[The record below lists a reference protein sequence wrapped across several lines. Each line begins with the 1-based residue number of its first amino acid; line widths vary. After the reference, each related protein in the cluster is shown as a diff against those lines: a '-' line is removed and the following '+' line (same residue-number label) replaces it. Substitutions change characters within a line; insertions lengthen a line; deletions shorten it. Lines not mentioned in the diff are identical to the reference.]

1 MPAITTAA
9 SGGQTGS
16 FSVLILALPIALLAY
31 LIFSQRRR
39 ARREAKTQQ
48 ELQVGDAV
56 MTRAG
61 MFGSIV
67 ALDGPVVHVEVA
79 PGVVV
84 TFDRRAV
91 IPGVVPATQSDA
103 GEPDDPSLGSPDSP
117 DADRG

>member
-16 FSVLILALPIALLAY
+16 FSVLILALPLALLAY

-39 ARREAKTQQ
+39 ARREAKVQQ
-48 ELQVGDAV
+48 ELRAGDPV

-61 MFGSIV
+61 MFGTIA
-67 ALDGPVVHVEVA
+67 ALDGPVVRVEVA

-84 TFDRRAV
+84 TFDRRAL
-91 IPGVVPATQSDA
+91 IPGAVPASDNDEDDSDD
-103 GEPDDPSLGSPDSP
+103 GSGDSLDTPDT
-117 DADRG
+117 DRG